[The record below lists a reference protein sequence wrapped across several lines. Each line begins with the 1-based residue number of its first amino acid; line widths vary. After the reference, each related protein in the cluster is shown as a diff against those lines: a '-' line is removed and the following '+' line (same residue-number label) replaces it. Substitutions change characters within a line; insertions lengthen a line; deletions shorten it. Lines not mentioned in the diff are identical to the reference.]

1 MIDSN
6 KEAVKLRKKKLANGN
21 ESLYLDIYVEGRRK
35 YEYLKL
41 YLLPGREN
49 KTKNKETL
57 ALANAVKAKRLVEIQ
72 NGRFGFNRKEK
83 VLLLDFLSDYIEGK
97 RENKSEG
104 YVSGLETAVKHVR
117 TYVGKKVVYVSEVDK
132 SWCKGF
138 VNHLKKIKSKC
149 GMPLEQSTMHQYYT
163 VMVVA
168 FNKAVELEL
177 IDRNPFDAVAD
188 DEKPGRGK
196 TNREYL
202 TFDEVKELMNTDI
215 KDIRIK
221 RAFLFS
227 CFTGL
232 RYSDIVAL
240 KWKNVKD
247 LGDGNIQLEFIQ
259 KKTKNQVVVPLN
271 SNALQWMPERKCDEQ
286 EVFELPFYSVV
297 LIKLRKWV
305 KGSSIT
311 KDVTFHVARHTY
323 ATMLLYYGADLY
335 TVSKLLGHS
344 SVQITQIYAKVMDE
358 TKRKAV
364 NLIPQIL

>member
-1 MIDSN
+1 MIDN
-6 KEAVKLRKKKLANGN
+6 EKEAVKLRRKKLANGC

-49 KTKNKETL
+49 KTKNKETW
-57 ALANAVKAKRLVEIQ
+57 ALAKAVKAKKLVDIQ
-72 NGRFGFNRKEK
+72 NGRFGFERKEK
-83 VLLLDFLSDYIEGK
+83 VFLLDYLSDYVETK
-97 RENKSEG
+97 RENKSQG
-104 YVSGLETAVKHVR
+104 YVCGLETAIKHVR
-117 TYVGKKVVYVSEVDK
+117 SYVGKKVMYVSDVDK
-132 SWCKGF
+132 QWCRGF
-138 VNHLKKIKSKC
+138 ISHLKKIKSKC
-149 GMPLEQSTMHQYYT
+149 GMPLEKSTIHQYYT
-163 VMVVA
+163 VVVVA
-168 FNKAVELEL
+168 FNKAVELEI
-177 IDRNPFDAVAD
+177 IDKNPFDTVAD
-188 DEKPGRGK
+188 DDKPGRGQS
-196 TNREYL
+196 NREYL
-202 TFDEVKELMNTDI
+202 TLDEVKELINTEI

-232 RYSDIVAL
+232 RYSDISAL
-240 KWKNVKD
+240 KWNNVKD

-271 SNALQWMPERKCDEQ
+271 ANALQWMPERKHDEQ
-286 EVFELPFYSVV
+286 IVFELPFYSVV

-305 KGSSIT
+305 QASSIT

-344 SVQITQIYAKVMDE
+344 SVQITQVYAKVMDE
-358 TKRKAV
+358 SKRKAV
-364 NLIPQIL
+364 NLIPQI